1 MKRHE
6 GHNSRSR
13 KPDAVVHQRSFRS
26 FRISPLAQ
34 AMALALA
41 AGATTTIALPA
52 HAQQALGAAWMA
64 QKNMAQNTASATG
77 RLPNGIPASMLTS
90 PQAQQQRANV
100 QLQQSINNLNLTAR
114 GIAAQQAAQAAAR
127 AAAQNDASV
136 PDGLADG
143 GLRVDTNSL
152 TAGWANANAPV
163 QTRQADGHTN
173 VAIQQTGDRAILNW
187 ETFNVGRNTTV
198 KFDQQADW
206 AVLNRVND
214 PKARPSQIQGQIQAD
229 GTVLIANRNGIVF
242 SGTSQV
248 DTRNLVA
255 AAAHISD
262 SQFKANGIY
271 SAGTTPSFTDAQGK
285 VEVQAG
291 ARIATRAPTVSTDGG
306 GYVLL
311 VGQEVHNAGDIATPR
326 GQAVLAAGDSF
337 IIKKGS
343 GTGGNQA
350 STTRGNEVTP
360 QFITDSLAGKVSNTG
375 LIVAREGDVTMVG
388 RDVRQD
394 GVALATTTVN
404 TRGTVHL
411 AAVGADG
418 KVALGQG
425 ATTAVVIED
434 DGKTTAL
441 DSQRDGLRGPA
452 LVTGNQ
458 DIVAVADRR
467 DQSRIEIASS
477 GTVDFQ
483 ADSLTLATGGQ
494 IAVTAAARTL
504 VRDRAQI
511 DVSGAVGVNLAMESN
526 NVKINVQG
534 NEQRDAP
541 LNRDGKRLNNN
552 DVWIDRR
559 SLVFVP
565 KGTNGYASERWYTAG
580 GLLEVG
586 GYLGTEGHTA
596 SEWMA
601 QGGTVT
607 FGGAEVVTQGGSS
620 INLSGGTL
628 NVQTGFIRQ
637 TWLKGAD
644 GRLYEVSKAPGDQRY
659 EGLYRGFE
667 DEHKRWGAKNTGYFY
682 NPLIGPQRRLENG
695 YTVGRDAGKLVVA
708 TGAAVLEGG
717 ITAEAF
723 QGTRQ
728 TQAPKAG
735 LDGYDQSH
743 DAASRRGQLIVGEY
757 LPMFDRR
764 TGALDHLLNATMDR
778 VEFKETGDTGERI
791 AAALDLATALPAER
805 RNSLLLDTAQLNGL
819 SLGAVRIA
827 ARNRIEVNAD
837 LQTAAGGN
845 ITLYGN
851 DVAVKADLTAHGGSI
866 VLGNVLAQPGPSGTL
881 DTFVNA
887 KEPRGHVTLAEGAR
901 LDASGLWRN
910 AELDPSTQDLAYA
923 NGGSVSIR
931 GTGNVALQRASVIDV
946 SSGAIMRTGGK
957 TQAGKGGSVTLATT
971 TRAGSLRLD
980 PEAQLRGHGVAG
992 GGTLAIQAGKVLV
1005 SDQPASAEAADS
1017 GTLVLGGGFFDKGF
1031 SAYEITGSEG
1041 LTVAEGTQVDVT
1053 MPVYRF
1059 RDDARRVASD
1069 AGTARALELWT
1080 PPLYQE
1086 DAVNAVLQQRK
1097 GASLSLQAGRSLLT
1111 EIDPATSTLTIGRGA
1126 RLEVDPGQAIALR
1139 GAGQI
1144 TIDGTLNAHGGSIDV
1159 RQQQYGFVDVAGLTP
1174 EADGKVHT
1182 RSIWIGDNA
1191 VLDVSGRAHTATDVH
1206 GRTYGRVERGGSI
1219 VLGGTIDHDRAVAS
1233 SADAYLIVRPGA
1245 KLDASGAQA
1254 VLDVPGLGS
1263 TTVATDG
1270 GRISLSSYLG
1280 LHIDGSLR
1288 AAAGG
1293 AGAAG
1298 GSLDIALESPLYD
1311 SGGLDRAQQ
1320 EAIVPRELTVAQS
1333 QSRASLLPDDLA
1345 PGQADA
1351 ALRYGKTRLS
1361 ADRLGAGGFDNLTL
1375 LANGQLSFDGDVSLR
1390 MGQGL
1395 TLFSSSLSLAESSGA
1410 SARVQLAAPYVKLSG
1425 TGAYYAA
1432 VGVLRPRMLHG
1443 MTPLDSRAEFSVQA
1457 GRLLDLGNSI
1467 SFGTEGSYAMQS
1479 EFTPVHV
1486 ERRGFGKVE
1495 LASDGDIRF
1504 LLANDNDSRSRL
1516 WTHGG
1521 LTFSAAQ
1528 LYPETGAIASVNA
1541 GYRMDPVALRVVYD
1555 PDSVLRIE
1563 RRGDTPA
1570 GVPYSAFGALEFG
1583 AAVIEQAGVVRAPL
1597 GSIRL
1602 GTDLKQGALNVA
1614 LLPGSIT
1621 SVSGA
1626 GLTMPYGGT
1635 TDGIDYR
1642 YDGRSVQPVG
1652 AGGGAGIRLGAEHV
1666 DVQAG
1671 AVLDLSGGGELTGA
1685 GFIAGRGGSTD
1696 ARFHPLMQI
1705 GADGR
1710 FSLPSLS
1717 TNAVYA
1723 IVPGAQPL
1731 AAPASGPAGASQAA
1745 VGRQITIGAGVP
1757 GLPAGTYTLMP
1768 STYALL
1774 PGAFRVELN
1783 GAAGS
1788 VGTTGQALAMRNGS
1802 WAATGRLSVAGT
1814 GQRDSLPSQVIV
1826 TPADVLR
1833 TYAQYNE
1840 TSYADF
1846 VRADAARL
1854 GVPRGVLPADAG
1866 SLAFVLGSGRGGMS
1880 LEFDGLARFQAAQ
1893 GGRGGTAMVL
1903 GGDLEVLGSEQSRT
1917 AGFEGASVHA
1927 DTLNDLHADRLVVG
1941 ARPTVIYG
1949 QQGRYVGFNE
1959 AMSNVKLRAG
1969 AVLKAP
1975 EVFLAGRGNLVVEA
1989 GAGISTLGQGAPI
2002 YDSSSGFVYQP
2013 GDSSLLAV
2021 SNGRLDVLAP
2031 AATGK
2036 GSILLGVCNT
2046 SSCSANSTFY
2056 SEGTITAAT
2065 NGAFELSEAS
2075 RYGTRHLA
2083 LAVGGVNAGSVP
2095 ALADAQARGVLA
2107 SGLTLNQDV
2116 LQRLLNGDTSTGA
2129 PALESLTLTARDA
2142 INFYGSLT
2150 LDTIDPAT
2158 GRSRLDTLVLGT
2170 PAIYGSG
2177 SAGDVATIRTRNLVW
2192 SGATQAP
2199 GSVASGGA
2207 GTGGGTLDIQAE
2219 RIELGDMPHTVSN
2232 GQDDNARL
2240 ALGFATV
2247 KLGASDRLTSS
2258 RRGSLSVYQS
2268 QGAYEDGKGYAY
2280 SGGNLEIATP
2290 LVTGEAGAVNRI
2302 TAGGSLRI
2310 GASGGN
2316 RYDAAAGK
2324 AIQTLGADLALS
2336 ARDIVLDTA
2345 IVLPTGKLTLTAK
2358 DDVTLADGALIDVGG
2373 RKLGFNDLDKFS
2385 WGGDVGLESQA
2396 GSIRQAAGATIDLSA
2411 QGNRAG
2417 TLKAVALGS
2426 AAGVVDLQGRILG
2439 ASSGHYD
2446 AGGTMV
2452 PFKAGSV
2459 DVRAQRLGD
2468 SGTLDDQFAGL
2479 NRRLNDG
2486 AVYGSR
2492 SFQLKQGD
2500 LVIGNGL
2507 KAGEVNVSV
2516 DNGSLTVLGT
2526 IDASGER
2533 VGSIRLAGKNGLTIG
2548 GGALL
2553 DAHGTVLRVDSRGKI
2568 IDAPNRAIVELNGG
2582 DGVLT
2587 LAGGARIDLRHGTDA
2602 TVGNQPGQHD
2612 GQKRGTL
2619 ELNAAR
2625 TGETSGDIKIDASGS
2640 LNIEGARSIALNAVW
2655 RYDDTDPLAVIK
2667 DGLDSVS
2674 GRPYREITQ
2683 AYLDQKHAQS
2693 TKFIDAALANGALLH
2708 GKLAGLNN
2716 ATYADALHLRP
2727 GVEIVTDKDLV
2738 VQGDLDLSG
2747 YRYASLN
2754 PRTQKTGV
2762 YGSGEAGSLV
2772 LRAAGNMDI
2781 YGSIND
2787 GFAPPPLTPD
2797 ENGWALVPGVQPYN
2811 GDLVL
2816 PIGGVR
2822 LAEGTAFP
2830 SGATL
2835 NYDLP
2840 IQELTLG
2847 AAVRLPAAA
2856 TLAKPLTLTAGTV
2869 LAADVRDAAGN
2880 LLHARG
2886 TLLKDAVTLAAGTQ
2900 LGAGTPL
2907 PSGTALR
2914 AMLWPKGVP
2923 LPVAYEN
2930 DVVRNTVLL
2939 RGALD
2944 LGRGALIPSATRVVL
2959 ENGVGYIELRPG
2971 SDGTRG
2977 RNWALAPMLPAGSES
2992 WAVRLV
2998 AGADL
3003 GAADTRIALAN
3014 TGSLRLADTHYG
3026 ATVTKGGGTLVWAE
3040 NNNWGMPAGQP
3051 VTKEEEALCP
3061 LLDPGDCITKTGI
3074 VWAPGNVFGEPAG
3087 TTVPDEYLV
3096 LCDIIAGSCIDYGSA
3111 VNVIAAHGQGISVVR
3126 TGTGDLDLIASGD
3139 IDARSLYGIYTAG
3152 TQSAGVDGRFNRARG
3167 NAPGTTSVLGAGGSD
3182 YESLVAG
3189 DGRIYQAWFP
3199 EAGGNL
3205 TVRAGGDLTSDML
3218 STSANDAAQKAS
3230 VGVGNWLW
3238 RQGDGSAQLPTAW
3251 WINFGS
3257 YAVDPAGLLAADVKP
3272 SLVGFTGFGAL
3283 GGGNVQVQA
3292 GGNAGMLERKGTARS
3307 QGLVVAVGS
3316 TGRVADDGSI
3326 VLTGGGDIDMRI
3338 GGGVNSSQLARGNA
3352 NTTFVP
3358 NHDLQ
3363 GALVNLRGAT
3373 QLSAASLGGMILGGR
3388 DLKDP
3393 RAFDP
3398 FSSNRAESTGGL
3410 VLVPGD
3416 SAMRIDTMGDL
3427 VVGAAADAGR
3437 VRMQNSSPFST
3448 GSGTYGGGGLS
3459 WFSLWTDRTAID
3471 LFSAGGSLTPS
3482 TQMSESTLQSLTTS
3496 VNASASDYRFVYPAI
3511 LRAVAAGGSIYNG
3524 AAANAASD
3532 GVNEYAS
3539 RTSLLLAPSR
3549 SGQLELLAGDSLYMG
3564 SYPINQ
3570 SGADPAAM
3578 PSPLKPAFTGFSGNT
3593 RVASN
3598 IGTEGLTMTARTDPF
3613 RLFAFAPE
3621 TYAATDALR
3630 TPSRFYAMTGDIVGL
3645 RSGEIV
3651 AREDGRTWYEAA
3663 APSWVMAGRDIV
3675 SAGTVLGQPALT
3687 SLGGTSATSSGNLA
3701 IHGHAQDV
3709 SRVVAGR
3716 DILYSSFN
3724 VAGPGT
3730 LEVSAG
3736 RNIVMEDRAAIAS
3749 LGPLTAGDKRL
3760 GASIAMMAGTGAQ
3773 GADYSGFLARYLGAA
3788 NRALAGTSLAS
3799 QPGKVVK
3806 TYEAELLAWL
3816 SDKDNGLGFSG
3827 TADEA
3832 LAFFDALPAEQQ
3844 RVFARQVYFAELK
3857 ASGREYNDAG
3867 SARSGSYLRGRNAI
3881 AALFP
3886 ESDAAGGAISY
3897 RGDITMY
3904 GPAGVNTLFGG
3915 GIQMF
3920 TPGGAQV
3927 FGIEG
3932 DAPVARGGITP
3943 GVITQGKGDISTYSL
3958 GSILL
3963 GQSRIMTTFG
3973 GHIMGWSAEGDINAG
3988 RGSKTTVVYT
3998 PPKREYD
4005 QWGNVTLSSNVPST
4019 GAGIATLA
4027 PIPEVPAGDID
4038 LIAPL
4043 GTIDAG
4049 EAGIRVSGNVNLAAL
4064 QVVNAANIAVKGESA
4079 GIPTLAAVNVGALT
4093 NASAAAS
4100 QAAGAAQE
4108 VLQRERAAQRQALP
4122 SVFTVRVLGFGD
4134 EPAAGAPGTGEVR
4147 RKPAEQT
4154 SYDPSSFIQMVGH
4167 GALTDAQITR
4177 LSESERRGLPR
4188 GR

>member
-1 MKRHE
+1 
-6 GHNSRSR
+6 
-13 KPDAVVHQRSFRS
+13 
-26 FRISPLAQ
+26 
-34 AMALALA
+34 MALALA
-41 AGATTTIALPA
+41 AGAAATPA
-52 HAQQALGAAWMA
+52 QAQRAFSPAWFNAKGAA
-64 QKNMAQNTASATG
+64 QSTASATG
-77 RLPNGIPASMLTS
+77 MLPNGMPASTLAS
-90 PQAQQQRANV
+90 PQGQQQRANE
-100 QLQQSINNLNLTAR
+100 QLQQSISNLNLAAR
-114 GIAAQQAAQAAAR
+114 SIAAQQAAQAAAR
-127 AAAQNDASV
+127 AAAQGDPSV

-143 GLRVDTNSL
+143 GLKVDTNAL
-152 TAGWANANAPV
+152 TAGWRNARALD
-163 QTRQADGHTN
+163 ADSQRN
-173 VAIQQTGDRAILNW
+173 VDGRTVVTVQQTGDKAILNW

-198 KFDQQADW
+198 QFQQQADW

-214 PKARPSQIQGQIQAD
+214 PAARPSQIQGQVKGD
-229 GTVLIANRNGIVF
+229 GTVLIANRNGVVF

-255 AAAHISD
+255 AAARISD
-262 SQFKANGIY
+262 SQFNTNGIY

-285 VEVQAG
+285 VEVLPG
-291 ARIATRAPTVSTDGG
+291 ARIATRTPAISTDGG

-311 VGQEVHNAGDIATPR
+311 VGKEVHNAGDVATPR
-326 GQAVLAAGDSF
+326 GQTALAAGDSF
-337 IIKKGS
+337 IIKKGA

-350 STTRGNEVTP
+350 SSTRGNEVTP
-360 QFITDSLAGKVSNTG
+360 QFNTDSLAGKVVNTG
-375 LIVAREGDVTMVG
+375 LIVAREGDVTMAG

-394 GVALATTTVN
+394 GVVLATSTVN
-404 TRGTVHL
+404 NRGTVHL
-411 AAVGADG
+411 NAVGEDG
-418 KVALGQG
+418 KAALGRG

-452 LVTGNQ
+452 LVTGDVNV
-458 DIVAVADRR
+458 VAVADRR
-467 DQSRIEIASS
+467 DQSRIEIASG
-477 GTVDFQ
+477 GTVDFLGE
-483 ADSLTLATGGQ
+483 SLTLATGGQ
-494 IAVTAAARTL
+494 IAVTAAKRAL
-504 VRDRAQI
+504 VRDRAQL

-526 NVKINVQG
+526 NVKVNIQG

-541 LNRDGKRLNNN
+541 LNRDGKGLNSN

-559 SLVFVP
+559 NLVFVP
-565 KGTNGYASERWYTAG
+565 KGTNGYTSDRWYTAG

-601 QGGTVT
+601 QGGTVS
-607 FGGAEVVTQGGSS
+607 FGGTDVVTQAGSN

-628 NVQTGFIRQ
+628 NVQTGLMRQ
-637 TWLKGAD
+637 SWLKGAD

-667 DEHKRWGAKNTGYFY
+667 DAHKRWGDKTTGYFY
-682 NPLIGPQRRLENG
+682 NPLIAPQQRLENG
-695 YTVGRDAGKLVVA
+695 YTVGRDAGQLVIA
-708 TGAAVLEGG
+708 TGTAVLEGH
-717 ITAEAF
+717 ITTEAF
-723 QGTRQ
+723 QGARQ
-728 TQAPKAG
+728 TQAPKAE

-743 DAASRRGQLIVGEY
+743 NAAARRGELIVGEY
-757 LPMFDRR
+757 TPMFDRR
-764 TGALDHLLNATMDR
+764 TGALSHRLGATMSR
-778 VEFKETGDTGERI
+778 VELKETAERI
-791 AAALDLATALPAER
+791 AAGLDLDTVLPTER
-805 RNSLLLDTAQLNGL
+805 KDRLVLDTAQLNGL
-819 SLGAVRIA
+819 GLGAVRIA
-827 ARNRIEVNAD
+827 ARGRIEVKSD
-837 LQTAAGGN
+837 LQVASGGN
-845 ITLYGN
+845 ITLYGD
-851 DVAVKADLTAHGGSI
+851 DVAVQANLGARGGSI
-866 VLGNVLAQPGPSGTL
+866 ALGNVLALPGPSGSL

-887 KEPRGHVTLAEGAR
+887 VKPTGDVTLAEGAK
-901 LDASGLWRN
+901 LDASGLWSN
-910 AELDPSTQDLAYA
+910 LELDPLAENIAYA

-931 GTGNVALQRASVIDV
+931 ASGDVALHRGSSIDV
-946 SSGAIMRTGGK
+946 SSGAVMRAGGK
-957 TQAGKGGSVTLATT
+957 AQGGKGGSVTLAST
-971 TRAGSLRLD
+971 TRTGTIDLHPDARLV
-980 PEAQLRGHGVAG
+980 GHGVAG
-992 GGTLAIQAGKVLV
+992 GGTLSVTARKVLI
-1005 SDQPASAEAADS
+1005 ADS
-1017 GTLVLGGGFFDKGF
+1017 SAGIEAGTLVLGGNFFDKGF
-1031 SAYEITGSEG
+1031 SAYELNGSEG
-1041 LTVAEGTQVDVT
+1041 LAVAEGTQVDVT
-1053 MPVYRF
+1053 MPVLRL
-1059 RDDARRVASD
+1059 RDDARHVSTASG
-1069 AGTARALELWT
+1069 AARALELWT

-1086 DAVNAVLQQRK
+1086 DAVNSVLVQRK
-1097 GASLSLQAGRSLLT
+1097 GASLGLQAGRNLLS
-1111 EIDPATSTLTIGRGA
+1111 EIDPGASPLAIGRGA
-1126 RLEVDPGQAIALR
+1126 RIEVDPGQAIALR

-1159 RQQQYGFVDVAGLTP
+1159 RQQQYGFLDVADLTP
-1174 EADGKVHT
+1174 DADGKVHT
-1182 RSIWIGDNA
+1182 RSIWLGDHA

-1206 GRTYGRVERGGSI
+1206 GRTYGRVDAGGSI
-1219 VLGGTIDHDRAVAS
+1219 VLGGVIDHDRAVAT
-1233 SADAYLIVRPGA
+1233 SADAYVIVRPGA

-1254 VLDVPGLGS
+1254 ALDVPGLGR
-1263 TTVATDG
+1263 TDVATDG

-1298 GSLDIALESPLYD
+1298 GSLDIALESPLYRAA
-1311 SGGLDRAQQ
+1311 GLQRAQQ
-1320 EAIVPRELTVAQS
+1320 EAIVPRELVVSQS
-1333 QSRASLLPDDLA
+1333 QSQPSSLPEGLA

-1351 ALRYGKTRLS
+1351 ALRYGKTVLS

-1390 MGQGL
+1390 MGQSL
-1395 TLFSSSLSLAESSGA
+1395 TLFSSSLSLAESSNA
-1410 SARVQLAAPYVKLSG
+1410 SAHVRLAAPYVKLSG
-1425 TGAYYAA
+1425 TGAYYASP
-1432 VGVLRPRMLHG
+1432 GVLRPRMLHG
-1443 MTPLDSRAEFSVQA
+1443 MTPLDSKAVFSVQA
-1457 GRLLDLGNSI
+1457 GQLLDLGNSL
-1467 SFGTEGSYAMQS
+1467 SFGTEGSYAAQS
-1479 EFTPVHV
+1479 EFKPVHV
-1486 ERRGFGKVE
+1486 ERRGFEKVE

-1504 LLANDNDSRSRL
+1504 LLANDNDTRSRV

-1521 LTFSAAQ
+1521 LTLAAAQ
-1528 LYPETGAIASVNA
+1528 LYPETGAVALVNA
-1541 GYRMDPVALRVVYD
+1541 GYRMDPVLLRIVYD

-1563 RRGDTPA
+1563 RRGDTQA
-1570 GVPYSAFGALEFG
+1570 AVPYSAFGTLDFS
-1583 AAVIEQAGVVRAPL
+1583 AAVIEQGGVLRAPL
-1597 GSIRL
+1597 GNIRL
-1602 GTDLKQGALNVA
+1602 GTDLNQGALRVA

-1626 GLTMPYGGT
+1626 GLVMPYGGT

-1642 YDGRSVQPVG
+1642 YDGLAARLMG
-1652 AGGGAGIRLGAEHV
+1652 DGGGAGIRLGAEYV

-1671 AVLDLSGGGELTGA
+1671 ALLDMSGGGELTGA

-1723 IVPGAQPL
+1723 IVPGVQPL
-1731 AAPASGPAGASQAA
+1731 AAPASGPAGASKAA

-1783 GAAGS
+1783 GAAKS
-1788 VGTTGQALAMRNGS
+1788 VGAMGQALAMRNGS
-1802 WAATGRLSVAGT
+1802 WAGTGQLSVAGT
-1814 GQRDSLPSQVIV
+1814 GLRDSLPTQVIV

-1833 TYAQYNE
+1833 TYSQYNE

-1846 VRADAARL
+1846 VRADAARRS
-1854 GVPRGVLPADAG
+1854 VPRAVLPADAG
-1866 SLAFVLGSGRGGMS
+1866 SLAFVLGRGRSDMS
-1880 LEFDGLARFQAAQ
+1880 LDFEGLARFQAAQ
-1893 GGRGGTAMVL
+1893 GGRGGSAMVL
-1903 GGDLEVLGSEQSRT
+1903 GGDIEVLGTGQPRT
-1917 AGFEGASVHA
+1917 SGFEGASVRA

-1941 ARPTVIYG
+1941 ARPVVIYG
-1949 QQGRYVGFNE
+1949 QSGRYVGFNE
-1959 AMSNVKLRAG
+1959 VASDVTLRAG
-1969 AVLKAP
+1969 ALLKAP
-1975 EVFLAGRGNLVVEA
+1975 EVFLATRRNMVVEA
-1989 GAGISTLGQGAPI
+1989 GGGISTLGQGAAI
-2002 YDSSSGFVYQP
+2002 YDSAAGFVYQP
-2013 GDSSLLAV
+2013 GATNLLAV

-2031 AATGK
+2031 AAEGA
-2036 GSILLGVCNT
+2036 GSILLGVCKT
-2046 SSCSANSTFY
+2046 SSCNANSTLY

-2065 NGAFELSEAS
+2065 NGAFELSEAA

-2116 LQRLLNGDTSTGA
+2116 LQRLLNGDSSTGA

-2142 INFYGSLT
+2142 INFYGNVT

-2158 GRSRLDTLVLGT
+2158 GKSRLDTLVLGT
-2170 PAIYGSG
+2170 PAIYGAG
-2177 SAGDVATIRTRNLVW
+2177 AAGDVATIRTRNLVW

-2199 GSVASGGA
+2199 GTVVTGGA
-2207 GTGGGTLDIQAE
+2207 GTGSGTLDIRAE
-2219 RIELGDMPHTVSN
+2219 RIELGEMPHTVSN
-2232 GQDDNARL
+2232 GQDDDARL
-2240 ALGFATV
+2240 ALGFTTV
-2247 KLGASDRLTSS
+2247 KLGATERLVSS
-2258 RRGSLSVYQS
+2258 RKGSLAVYQS
-2268 QGAYEDGKGYAY
+2268 QGAYEAGKGYAY
-2280 SGGNLEIATP
+2280 SGGNLEISTP
-2290 LVTGEAGAVNRI
+2290 LLTGEAGAVNRI
-2302 TAGGSLRI
+2302 TAGGTLRI
-2310 GASGGN
+2310 AAPEGST
-2316 RYDAAAGK
+2316 RDAAAARDVK
-2324 AIQTLGADLALS
+2324 ALGAELSLS
-2336 ARDIVLDTA
+2336 AQDIVVDTA
-2345 IVLPTGKLTLTAK
+2345 IVLPTGKLTMSAQGDIALG
-2358 DDVTLADGALIDVGG
+2358 DGALLDVGG

-2385 WGGDVGLESQA
+2385 WGGDISLESQA

-2411 QGNRAG
+2411 QENRAG
-2417 TLKAVALGS
+2417 TLKAVALGAS
-2426 AAGVVDLQGRILG
+2426 AGVVDLQGRILG

-2459 DVRAQRLGD
+2459 DIRAQRLGD
-2468 SGTLDDQFAGL
+2468 SGSLDDQFAGI

-2500 LVIGNGL
+2500 LVIGDGL

-2533 VGSIRLAGKNGLTIG
+2533 VGSIRLAGRHGLTIG

-2568 IDAPNRAIVELNGG
+2568 IDAPNRAIVELSSG
-2582 DGVLT
+2582 DGTLT
-2587 LAGGARIDLRHGTDA
+2587 LASGAHIDLRHGTSA

-2619 ELNAAR
+2619 ELNAPR
-2625 TGETSGDIKIDASGS
+2625 TGETSGDIRIDASGS

-2655 RYDDTDPLAVIK
+2655 RYDDSDPLAVIK

-2683 AYLDQKHAQS
+2683 GYLDQKHVQS
-2693 TKFIDAALANGALLH
+2693 TKFMDAALANGELLH

-2727 GVEIVTDKDLV
+2727 GVEIVTGKDLV

-2787 GFAPPPLTPD
+2787 GFAPPPLTPE

-2822 LAEGTAFP
+2822 LAEGTTFP

-2847 AAVRLPAAA
+2847 AAVRLPASA
-2856 TLAKPLTLTAGTV
+2856 TLAQPLTLAAGTV
-2869 LAADVRDAAGN
+2869 LAADVRDASGN

-2907 PSGTALR
+2907 PRGTALR

-2959 ENGVGYIELRPG
+2959 ENGVGYIELRPN

-3167 NAPGTTSVLGAGGSD
+3167 NAPGATSVLGAGGSD

-3373 QLSAASLGGMILGGR
+3373 QLSAASVGGMILGGR
-3388 DLKDP
+3388 DQKDP

-3416 SAMRIDTMGDL
+3416 SAMRIDTLGDL

-3532 GVNEYAS
+3532 GVNEFAS

-3578 PSPLKPAFTGFSGNT
+3578 PSPSRPAFAGFNGNT

-3598 IGTEGLTMTARTDPF
+3598 LGTEGLTMTARTDPF

-3651 AREDGRTWYEAA
+3651 AREDGSTWYEAA
-3663 APSWVMAGRDIV
+3663 APSWVIAGRDIV
-3675 SAGTVLGQPALT
+3675 SAGTVLGQPTLA
-3687 SLGGTSATSSGNLA
+3687 SLGGSNNGARSSGNLA
-3701 IHGHAQDV
+3701 IHNHAQDV

-3736 RNIVMEDRAAIAS
+3736 RNIAMEDRAAIAS
-3749 LGPLTAGDKRL
+3749 LGPLTPGDKRP

-3773 GADYSGFLARYLGAA
+3773 GADYAGFLARYLDAA
-3788 NRALAGTSLAS
+3788 NRAQAGTSLAS
-3799 QPGKVVK
+3799 QPGKVVE

-3827 TADEA
+3827 TASEA
-3832 LAFFDALPAEQQ
+3832 RAFFDALPAEQQ

-3857 ASGREYNDAG
+3857 AGGREYNDASG
-3867 SARSGSYLRGRNAI
+3867 ARFGSYLRGRNAI

-3886 ESDAAGGAISY
+3886 QSDAAGGAISY

-3932 DAPVARGGITP
+3932 NAPVARGGITP
-3943 GVITQGKGDISTYSL
+3943 GVITQGKGDISMYSL

-3973 GHIMGWSAEGDINAG
+3973 GHITGWSAQGDINAG

-4064 QVVNAANIAVKGESA
+4064 QVVNADNVAVQGKSTGLPVVA
-4079 GIPTLAAVNVGALT
+4079 TVNVGALT

-4100 QAAGAAQE
+4100 QAATAAQD
-4108 VLQRERAAQRQALP
+4108 VLQRERQAQRQALP
-4122 SVFTVRVLGFGD
+4122 SVFTVRVVGFGD
-4134 EPAAGAPGTGEVR
+4134 EPAGGAPGTGEVR
-4147 RKPAEQT
+4147 RKPAEQA
-4154 SYDPSSFIQMVGH
+4154 SYDPSGFVQMVGH
-4167 GALTDAQITR
+4167 GALTDAQIGR
-4177 LSESERRGLPR
+4177 LSENERRGLPR

>member
-1 MKRHE
+1 MSTR
-6 GHNSRSR
+6 GQGPRDRRTPRTDNRI
-13 KPDAVVHQRSFRS
+13 FR
-26 FRISPLAQ
+26 LAPT
-34 AMALALA
+34 ARAIAWALA
-41 AGATTTIALPA
+41 AGGLIGPA
-52 HAQQALGAAWMA
+52 QAQRAFSPVWFADKGAIH
-64 QKNMAQNTASATG
+64 NTAVQTG
-77 RLPNGIPASMLTS
+77 RLPNGMPASMLTS
-90 PQAQQQRANV
+90 PQAQQQQAQA
-100 QLQQSINNLNLTAR
+100 QLQRSIGNLNLAAR

-127 AAAQNDASV
+127 EAALRDGGSV
-136 PDGLADG
+136 PDGLAEG
-143 GLRVDTNSL
+143 GLKIDSNSL
-152 TAGWANANAPV
+152 TAGWLNANAPE
-163 QTRQADGHTN
+163 QSRQADGRTQ
-173 VAIQQTGDRAILNW
+173 VAIQQTADKAILNW
-187 ETFNVGRNTTV
+187 ESFNVGRNTTLE
-198 KFDQQADW
+198 FRQQADW

-214 PKARPSQIQGQIQAD
+214 PQARPSQIQGQIKAE
-229 GTVLIANRNGIVF
+229 GTVLIANRNGVVF
-242 SGTSQV
+242 SGSSQV

-255 AAAHISD
+255 AAARISD
-262 SQFKANGIY
+262 AQFKANGIY
-271 SAGTTPSFTDAQGK
+271 ANGSTPGFTDAGGT
-285 VEVQAG
+285 VEVLPG

-311 VGQEVHNAGDIATPR
+311 LGREVHNGGDIATPR
-326 GQAVLAAGDSF
+326 GQAALAAGDSF
-337 IIKKGS
+337 LIRKGA

-350 STTRGNEVTP
+350 STTQGNEVTP
-360 QFITDSLAGKVSNTG
+360 QFNADSLAGKVVNTG
-375 LIVAREGDVTMVG
+375 LIVAREGDVTMAG
-388 RDVRQD
+388 REVQQN
-394 GVALATTTVN
+394 GVALATTTLN

-411 AAVGADG
+411 AAVGERGA
-418 KVALGQG
+418 VALGQG
-425 ATTAVVIED
+425 AVTAVAIED
-434 DGKTTAL
+434 DGRATAL

-452 LVTGNQ
+452 LPVANQ
-458 DIVAVADRR
+458 DIVAVTDRR
-467 DQSRIEIASS
+467 DQSRIEIASG

-494 IAVTAAARTL
+494 IAVTAAGRAL

-526 NVKINVQG
+526 NLKVNVQG

-541 LNRDGKRLNNN
+541 LNRDGKSLNNN

-565 KGTNGYASERWYTAG
+565 KGTNGYASDRWYTAG

-586 GYLGTEGHTA
+586 GYLGTEGHGIG
-596 SEWMA
+596 EWMA
-601 QGGTVT
+601 QGGTVS
-607 FGGAEVVTQGGSS
+607 FGGAELVTQGGSR

-628 NVQTGFIRQ
+628 DVQTGFIRQ

-644 GRLYEVSKAPGDQRY
+644 GRLHEVSKAPGDQRY

-667 DEHKRWGAKNTGYFY
+667 DAHKRWGDKTTGFFY
-682 NPLIGPQRRLENG
+682 NPLIGPQKRLENG
-695 YTVGRDAGKLVVA
+695 YTVGRDAGTLVVSTA
-708 TGAAVLEGG
+708 AAVLEGD
-717 ITAEAF
+717 IVSEAF
-723 QGTRQ
+723 QGARQ
-728 TQAPKAG
+728 TQAPQAG

-743 DAASRRGQLIVGEY
+743 DAASRRGQLVIGGYV
-757 LPMFDRR
+757 PMFDRS
-764 TGALDHLLNATMDR
+764 TGKVSHAFSATLER
-778 VEFKETGDTGERI
+778 VELGATSERI
-791 AAALDLATALPAER
+791 AAGLDLGTALPAER
-805 RNSLLLDTAQLNGL
+805 RDKLVLDTAQLNGMA
-819 SLGAVRIA
+819 LGAVRIA
-827 ARNRIEVNAD
+827 ARGRIEVDAE
-837 LQTAAGGN
+837 LQVAAGGN
-845 ITLYGN
+845 LTLYGN
-851 DVAVKADLTAHGGSI
+851 EVAVQAHLTARGGSI
-866 VLGNVLAQPGPSGTL
+866 VLGNVLSQLGTSGRVDTL
-881 DTFVNA
+881 VNTA
-887 KEPRGHVTLAEGAR
+887 TAVGDVTLAEGVK

-910 AELDPSTQDLAYA
+910 LELDPSAQDLAYA

-931 GTGNVALQRASVIDV
+931 GSGDVALRRASVIDV
-946 SSGAIMRTGGK
+946 SSGAVMRTGGK
-957 TQAGKGGSVTLATT
+957 ALGGKGGSVTLAATT
-971 TRAGSLRLD
+971 PTATLQLD

-992 GGTLAIQAGKVLV
+992 GGTLALEAARVLV
-1005 SDQPASAEAADS
+1005 SDRPSDAVP

-1031 SAYEITGSEG
+1031 SAYEIAGSEG
-1041 LTVAEGTQVDVT
+1041 LSVAEGTQVDVT
-1053 MPVYRF
+1053 MPVLRL
-1059 RDDARRVASD
+1059 RDDARHVATAS
-1069 AGTARALELWT
+1069 GTARALELWT

-1086 DAVNAVLQQRK
+1086 DAANGVLLQRK
-1097 GASLSLQAGRSLLT
+1097 GASLGLQAGRNLLT
-1111 EIDPATSTLTIGRGA
+1111 EIDPAASPLTVGRGA
-1126 RLEVDPGQAIALR
+1126 RIEVDPGQAIALR

-1144 TIDGTLNAHGGSIDV
+1144 TIDAVLVAHGGSIDV
-1159 RQQQYGFVDVAGLTP
+1159 RQQQHGFVDPAESTTEV
-1174 EADGKVHT
+1174 DGKVHE

-1191 VLDVSGRAHTATDVH
+1191 VLDVSGRAHTATDVQ
-1206 GRTYGRVERGGSI
+1206 GRSYGVVDGGGRI
-1219 VLGGTIDHDRAVAS
+1219 TIGGEIDHDRAVAT
-1233 SADAYLIVRPGA
+1233 SADAYVIVRPGA
-1245 KLDASGAQA
+1245 RLDASGAQA
-1254 VLDVPGLGS
+1254 VLDLPGMGR
-1263 TTVATDG
+1263 TRVASDG
-1270 GRISLSSYLG
+1270 GRISLSSFLG

-1298 GSLDIALESPLYD
+1298 GALDIALESPLYD
-1311 SGGLDRAQQ
+1311 ATGSDRAQQ
-1320 EAIVPRELTVAQS
+1320 EAIVPRELIVAQT
-1333 QSRASLLPDDLA
+1333 ADSLLPDGLA
-1345 PGQADA
+1345 PGQADP
-1351 ALRYGKTRLS
+1351 ALRYGKTRIS
-1361 ADRLGAGGFDNLTL
+1361 VDRLSAGGFDQLAL
-1375 LANGQLSFDGDVSLR
+1375 LANGQLSFEGDVSLR
-1390 MGQGL
+1390 LGRSLALYASSL
-1395 TLFSSSLSLAESSGA
+1395 TLAEASSGT
-1410 SARVQLAAPYVKLSG
+1410 ARVQLAAPYVKLSG
-1425 TGAYYAA
+1425 TGLYHADN
-1432 VGVLRPRMLHG
+1432 GVLRPRMLHG
-1443 MTPLDSRAEFSVQA
+1443 MTPLDSEAAFSVQA
-1457 GRLLDLGNSI
+1457 GRLLELGNSI
-1467 SFGTEGSYAMQS
+1467 SFGTEGRYAQQT
-1479 EFTPVHV
+1479 EFTPVPV
-1486 ERRGFGKVE
+1486 ARRGFSDVT
-1495 LASDGDIRF
+1495 LASDGEIRF
-1504 LLANDNDSRSRL
+1504 LAPNDGSALSRL
-1516 WTHGG
+1516 WTRGG
-1521 LTFSAAQ
+1521 LTFAAAQ
-1528 LYPETGAIASVNA
+1528 LSPETGASAQVQA
-1541 GYRMDPVALRVVYD
+1541 GYRMDPVLLRTYYD
-1555 PDSVLRIE
+1555 PGSVLRIE
-1563 RRGDTPA
+1563 RRGETPA
-1570 GVPYSAFGALEFG
+1570 GVPYSAFGSLEFG
-1583 AAVIEQAGVVRAPL
+1583 AAVIEQGGTIRAPL
-1597 GSIRL
+1597 GNITL
-1602 GTDLKQGALNVA
+1602 GSELGQGTRRVA
-1614 LLPGSIT
+1614 LLPDSIT
-1621 SVSGA
+1621 SVSAA
-1626 GLTMPYGGT
+1626 GLAMPYGGT
-1635 TDGIDYR
+1635 TDGIGYQ
-1642 YDGRSVQPVG
+1642 YDGRTVALKG
-1652 AGGGAGIRLGAEHV
+1652 AGSGAGIRLGAELV

-1671 AVLDLSGGGELTGA
+1671 ALLDLSGGGELRGA

-1696 ARFHPLMQI
+1696 ARFHPLMQV

-1723 IVPGAQPL
+1723 IVPGVQPV
-1731 AAPASGPAGASQAA
+1731 AAPSGGAAGASQAA
-1745 VGRQITIGAGVP
+1745 LGRQITIGAGVP

-1783 GAAGS
+1783 GAPGAHG
-1788 VGTTGQALAMRNGS
+1788 AAALPLAMRNGS
-1802 WAATGRLSVAGT
+1802 WSTSGQLSVAGT
-1814 GQRDSLPSQVIV
+1814 GLRDSLPSQLIL

-1833 TYAQYNE
+1833 SYAQYNE

-1854 GVPRGVLPADAG
+1854 GVPRAVLPADAG
-1866 SLAFVLGSGRGGMS
+1866 SLAFVLSSGNDDVALR
-1880 LEFDGLARFQAAQ
+1880 FDGLARFQAAQ
-1893 GGRGGTAMVL
+1893 GGRGGTALVL
-1903 GGDLEVLGSEQSRT
+1903 GGHLEVLGAGQRHT
-1917 AGFEGASVHA
+1917 AGFDGASVRS
-1927 DTLNDLHADRLVVG
+1927 DTLDALDAGRLVIG
-1941 ARPTVIYG
+1941 ATPTVVYG
-1949 QQGRYVGFNE
+1949 QRGRFVTFSAPSGL
-1959 AMSNVKLRAG
+1959 VTLRAG
-1969 AVLKAP
+1969 ASLSAP
-1975 EVFLAGRGNLVVEA
+1975 EVFLAARDVAVEA
-1989 GAGISTLGQGAPI
+1989 GAGISTLGQGDAI
-2002 YDSSSGFVYQP
+2002 YDASTGFAYQP
-2013 GDSSLLAV
+2013 DTTSLLAV

-2031 AATGK
+2031 LAPSVGGA
-2036 GSILLGVCNT
+2036 GSVRLGTCALP
-2046 SSCSANSTFY
+2046 SCDRASTLY
-2056 SEGTITAAT
+2056 SEGTLTVAT
-2065 NGAFELSEAS
+2065 NGAFELGDST

-2083 LAVGGVNAGSVP
+2083 LAVGAVNAGSS
-2095 ALADAQARGVLA
+2095 ASLADAQARGVLA
-2107 SGLTLNQDV
+2107 SGLTLTQDL
-2116 LQRLLNGDTSTGA
+2116 LQRLLNGDTGSGA
-2129 PALESLTLTARDA
+2129 PALESLTLTVRDA
-2142 INFYGSLT
+2142 INFYGNVT
-2150 LDTIDPAT
+2150 LDTIDPVT
-2158 GRSRLDTLVLGT
+2158 GRSRLDTLVLAT
-2170 PAIYGSG
+2170 PAIHGAG
-2177 SAGDVATIRTRNLVW
+2177 AAGDVATIRTQNLVW

-2199 GSVASGGA
+2199 GMVIAGGA
-2207 GTGGGTLDIQAE
+2207 GTGSGTLDIQAA
-2219 RIELGDMPHTVSN
+2219 RIELGDAPHTVAN
-2232 GQDDNARL
+2232 GQDDDARL
-2240 ALGFATV
+2240 ALGFSTV
-2247 KLGASDRLTSS
+2247 KLAASERLSAG
-2258 RRGSLSVYQS
+2258 RKGSLAVYRS
-2268 QGAYEDGKGYAY
+2268 QGAYEEGKGYAY
-2280 SGGNLEIATP
+2280 TGGDLEISTP
-2290 LVTGEAGAVNRI
+2290 LITGEAGAVLRI
-2302 TAGGSLRI
+2302 TAGEGLRI
-2310 GASGGN
+2310 GAPEG
-2316 RYDAAAGK
+2316 RALDAAAAQG
-2324 AIQTLGADLALS
+2324 IQALGANLAFD
-2336 ARDIVLDTA
+2336 ARTIALASA
-2345 IVLPTGKLTLTAK
+2345 IVLPSGKLTLTAR
-2358 DDVTLADGALIDVGG
+2358 DDITLADGALIDVGG
-2373 RKLGFNDLDKFS
+2373 RRLAFNDVDKYS
-2385 WGGDVGLESQA
+2385 WGGDVALESRA
-2396 GSIRQAAGATIDLSA
+2396 GSIRQAAGASIDLSA
-2411 QGNRAG
+2411 QQNRAG
-2417 TLKAVALGS
+2417 TLSAVALGA
-2426 AAGVVDLQGRILG
+2426 AAGTVDLQGRILG
-2439 ASSGHYD
+2439 ASGGHYD
-2446 AGGTMV
+2446 AGGTLV

-2459 DVRAQRLGD
+2459 DIRAQRLGD
-2468 SGTLDDQFAGL
+2468 GGTLDEQFAAL

-2486 AVYGSR
+2486 AVFGNR

-2500 LVIGNGL
+2500 LVIGDGL

-2516 DNGSLTVLGT
+2516 DNGSLTVRGT

-2533 VGSIRLAGKNGLTIG
+2533 VGSIRLAGRNGLTLG
-2548 GGALL
+2548 GSAVL
-2553 DAHGTVLRVDSRGKI
+2553 DAHGTVLRVDSRGQI
-2568 IDAPNRAIVELNGG
+2568 IDAPNRAMVELDGG
-2582 DGVLT
+2582 QGTLT

-2602 TVGNQPGQHD
+2602 SVGSQPGQHD
-2612 GQKRGTL
+2612 GRQRGTL

-2625 TGETSGDIKIDASGS
+2625 TGETSGDIRIDASGR
-2640 LNIEGARSIALNAVW
+2640 LDIEGARSIALNAVW
-2655 RYDDTDPLAVIK
+2655 RYDDSDPAAFIK

-2772 LRAAGNMDI
+2772 LRAAGNMDV

-2840 IQELTLG
+2840 IQALTLG
-2847 AAVRLPAAA
+2847 AAVRLPAVA
-2856 TLAKPLTLTAGTV
+2856 TLAQPLSLAAGTV
-2869 LAADVRDAAGN
+2869 LAADVRDAAGT

-2886 TLLKDAVTLAAGTQ
+2886 TLLKDAVTLPAGTQ

-2914 AMLWPKGVP
+2914 DMRWPKGVP

-2930 DVVRNTVLL
+2930 DVVRSTVLL
-2939 RGALD
+2939 RGALE
-2944 LGRGALIPSATRVVL
+2944 LGRGALIPSTTRVVL
-2959 ENGVGYIELRPG
+2959 ENGVGYIELRPD

-3026 ATVTKGGGTLVWAE
+3026 ATVTRGGGTLVWAE

-3051 VTKEEEALCP
+3051 VTKEEEGLCP
-3061 LLDPGDCITKTGI
+3061 IIDPSDCVSKTGI
-3074 VWAPGNVFGEPAG
+3074 VWAPDNVFGEPAG

-3111 VNVIAAHGQGISVVR
+3111 TNVIAAHGQGLSVVR

-3139 IDARSLYGIYTAG
+3139 VDVRSLYGIYTAG

-3167 NAPGTTSVLGAGGSD
+3167 NAPGASSVLGAGGIE

-3189 DGRIYQAWFP
+3189 DGRVYQAWFP

-3205 TVRAGGDLTSDML
+3205 TVRAGGNLTSDML
-3218 STSANDAAQKAS
+3218 SASTSDVVQQAS

-3257 YAVDPAGLLAADVKP
+3257 YAVNPAGLLGADPKP
-3272 SLVGFTGFGAL
+3272 SLVGFTGFGTL
-3283 GGGNVQVQA
+3283 GGGNVQILT
-3292 GGNAGMLERKGTARS
+3292 GGDAGMLERKGTTRS

-3316 TGRVADDGSI
+3316 TGRVADDGSL

-3338 GGGVNSSQLARGNA
+3338 GGGINSSQLARGNA
-3352 NTTFVP
+3352 NSTFVP

-3373 QLSAASLGGMILGGR
+3373 QLSAASVGGMILGGR

-3398 FSSNRAESTGGL
+3398 FSANRAEATGGL

-3416 SAMRIDTMGDL
+3416 SAVRIDTLGDL
-3427 VVGAAADAGR
+3427 VVGAAADPGR
-3437 VRMQNSSPFST
+3437 VRMLNSSPFSV
-3448 GSGTYGGGGLS
+3448 GTSAYGGGGLS
-3459 WFSLWTDRTAID
+3459 WFSLWTGRTAID

-3482 TQMSESTLQSLTTS
+3482 TQMSEATSSSLTAS

-3511 LRAVAAGGSIYNG
+3511 LRATAAGGSIFSG

-3532 GVNEYAS
+3532 SVNDFAS

-3549 SGQLELLAGDSLYMG
+3549 SGQLELLAGDSLYLG

-3578 PSPLKPAFTGFSGNT
+3578 PGPLNPAFAGFSGNA

-3598 IGTEGLTMTARTDPF
+3598 LGTEGLRMTARTDPF
-3613 RLFAFAPE
+3613 RLFAFVPE
-3621 TYAATDALR
+3621 TYAGTSGDAPR
-3630 TPSRFYAMTGDIVGL
+3630 TPARFYALAGDVVGL
-3645 RSGEIV
+3645 RSGEIL
-3651 AREDGRTWYEAA
+3651 AREDGSTWYEAA

-3675 SAGTVLGQPALT
+3675 GAGTAPGQSTLV
-3687 SLGGTSATSSGNLA
+3687 SLDNAATSSGNLA

-3716 DILYSSFN
+3716 DILYSSFY

-3730 LEVSAG
+3730 LELGAG

-3749 LGPLTAGDKRL
+3749 LGSATPGDKRP
-3760 GASIAMMAGTGAQ
+3760 GARIAMTAGTGAQ
-3773 GADYSGFLARYLGAA
+3773 GADYAGFLARYLDAA
-3788 NRALAGTSLAS
+3788 NRAQSGTSLAD

-3816 SDKDNGLGFSG
+3816 ADPANGFGFAG
-3827 TADEA
+3827 TAADARAFFEA
-3832 LAFFDALPAEQQ
+3832 LPPAQQ

-3857 ASGREYNDAG
+3857 AGGREYNDADG
-3867 SARSGSYLRGRNAI
+3867 VRFGSYLRGRNAI

-3886 ESDAAGGAISY
+3886 STDAAGGALSY

-3904 GPAGVNTLFGG
+3904 GSAGINTLFGG
-3915 GIQMF
+3915 DIQLL

-3932 DAPVARGGITP
+3932 DAPVARGRVTP
-3943 GVITQGKGDISTYSL
+3943 GVITQGRGDISTYAL

-3973 GHIMGWSAEGDINAG
+3973 GHILGWSAEGDINAG

-4005 QWGNVTLSSNVPST
+4005 AWGNVTLSSNVPST

-4079 GIPTLAAVNVGALT
+4079 GIPVLAAVNVSALT
-4093 NASAAAS
+4093 NASAATS
-4100 QAAGAAQE
+4100 QAAAAAQN
-4108 VLQRERAAQRQALP
+4108 VLQRERTAQRQALP
-4122 SVFTVRVLGFGD
+4122 SVFTVRVLGFGN
-4134 EPAAGAPGTGEVR
+4134 EPGEDGRPPEPRRTGLQSRGV
-4147 RKPAEQT
+4147 P
-4154 SYDPSSFIQMVGH
+4154 YDPASPVQIVGV
-4167 GALTDAQITR
+4167 GQDFDAGQLARLTREQ
-4177 LSESERRGLPR
+4177 RGQLR
-4188 GR
+4188 QDR

>member
-1 MKRHE
+1 MNTHE
-6 GHNSRSR
+6 GHRSR
-13 KPDAVVHQRSFRS
+13 KQAAVQARSFH
-26 FRISPLAQ
+26 ISPLAQ
-34 AMALALA
+34 AVALALA
-41 AGATTTIALPA
+41 AGTAATLATPA
-52 HAQQALGAAWMA
+52 HAQRAFSPAWFNAKGAAQA
-64 QKNMAQNTASATG
+64 TATATG
-77 RLPNGIPASMLTS
+77 LLPNGMPASSLTS
-90 PQAQQQRANV
+90 TAGQQQRANE
-100 QLQQSINNLNLTAR
+100 QLQQSIGNLNLAAR

-127 AAAQNDASV
+127 AAAQNDPSSV
-136 PDGLADG
+136 PDGLAEG
-143 GLRVDTNSL
+143 GLKVDTNSL
-152 TAGWANANAPV
+152 TAGWLNARPLDRDSQKNV
-163 QTRQADGHTN
+163 DGRT
-173 VAIQQTGDRAILNW
+173 VVTVQQTGDKAILNW
-187 ETFNVGRNTTV
+187 ESFNVGKNTTV
-198 KFDQQADW
+198 DFRQQADW

-214 PKARPSQIQGQIQAD
+214 PQARPSQIRGQIKAD
-229 GTVLIANRNGIVF
+229 GTVLVANRNGVVF

-262 SQFKANGIY
+262 AQFNASGIY
-271 SAGTTPSFTDAQGK
+271 SAGTAPSFTDAQGK

-291 ARIATRAPTVSTDGG
+291 ARIATRAPAVSTDGG

-326 GQAVLAAGDSF
+326 GQAALAAGDSF
-337 IIKKGS
+337 VIKKGA

-360 QFITDSLAGKVSNTG
+360 QFNTDSLAGKAVNTG
-375 LIVAREGDVTMVG
+375 LIVAREGDVTMAG
-388 RDVRQD
+388 RDVQQA
-394 GVALATTTVN
+394 GVVLATSTVN
-404 TRGTVHL
+404 NRGTVHL
-411 AAVGADG
+411 GALGAQG
-418 KVALGQG
+418 KVTLGQG
-425 ATTAVVIED
+425 ATTAVAIED

-452 LVTGNQ
+452 LAAGNQ
-458 DIVAVADRR
+458 DVVAVADRR
-467 DQSRIEIASS
+467 DQSRIEIASG

-483 ADSLTLATGGQ
+483 GDSLTLATGGQ
-494 IAVTAAARTL
+494 IAVTAARRTL

-526 NVKINVQG
+526 NVKVNVQG

-541 LNRDGKRLNNN
+541 LNRDGKALNNN

-565 KGTNGYASERWYTAG
+565 KGTNGYASDRWYTAG

-596 SEWMA
+596 GEWMA
-601 QGGTVT
+601 QGGTVS
-607 FGGAEVVTQGGSS
+607 FGGQDVVTQAGSN

-659 EGLYRGFE
+659 DGLYRGFE
-667 DEHKRWGAKNTGYFY
+667 DAHKRWGDKSTGYFY
-682 NPLIGPQRRLENG
+682 NPLIGPQKRLEDG
-695 YTVGRDAGKLVVA
+695 YTVGRDAGELVIA
-708 TGAAVLEGG
+708 THTAVLDGG

-728 TQAPKAG
+728 TQAHQAG

-743 DAASRRGQLIVGEY
+743 NAASQRGQLIVGAY
-757 LPMFDRR
+757 VPMFDRR
-764 TGALDHLLNATMDR
+764 TGGLDHLLSATVDQ
-778 VEFKETGDTGERI
+778 VELKEITEAGERI
-791 AAALDLATALPAER
+791 AAGLDLDTALPAER
-805 RNSLLLDTAQLNGL
+805 KDRLVLDTAQLNSL
-819 SLGAVRIA
+819 ALGAVRIA
-827 ARNRIEVNAD
+827 ATGRIELNAD
-837 LQTAAGGN
+837 LQVAAGGN
-845 ITLYGN
+845 VTLYGN
-851 DVAVKADLTAHGGSI
+851 DVAVKASLSAHGGSI
-866 VLGNVLAQPGPSGTL
+866 ALGNVLAQPGPGGRL
-881 DTFVNA
+881 DTFVNSE
-887 KEPRGHVTLAEGAR
+887 KPVGHVTLAEGAT
-901 LDASGLWRN
+901 LDASGLWSN
-910 AELDPSTQDLAYA
+910 LELDPAAPGLAYA

-931 GTGNVALQRASVIDV
+931 ATGEVALHSGSAVDV
-946 SSGAIMRTGGK
+946 SSGAVMRMGGK
-957 TQAGKGGSVTLATT
+957 TQGGKGGSVTLAATT
-971 TRAGSLRLD
+971 PAGVIRLD
-980 PEAQLRGHGVAG
+980 PGAQLRGHGVAG
-992 GGTLAIQAGKVLV
+992 GGTLAVQAGKVLV
-1005 SDQPASAEAADS
+1005 SDQPAGAEAADAAAAAA
-1017 GTLVLGGGFFDKGF
+1017 GTLVLGGNFFDKGF

-1041 LTVAEGTQVDVT
+1041 LAVAEGTQVDVT

-1059 RDDARRVASD
+1059 RDDARRVATGSSP
-1069 AGTARALELWT
+1069 ARALELWT

-1086 DAVNAVLQQRK
+1086 DPVNAVLQQRK

-1111 EIDPATSTLTIGRGA
+1111 EIDPAASTLVIGRGA
-1126 RLEVDPGQAIALR
+1126 RIEVDPGQAIALR

-1144 TIDGTLNAHGGSIDV
+1144 TVDGTLNAHGGSIDV
-1159 RQQQYGFVDVAGLTP
+1159 RQQQYGFVDVAEVTP
-1174 EADGKVHT
+1174 DADGKVHT

-1206 GRTYGRVERGGSI
+1206 GRTYGLVDAGGRI
-1219 VLGGTIDHDRAVAS
+1219 VLGGAIDHDGATAT
-1233 SADAYLIVRPGA
+1233 SADAFLVVRPGA

-1254 VLDVPGLGS
+1254 ALDVPGLGR
-1263 TTVATDG
+1263 TNIATDG

-1298 GSLDIALESPLYD
+1298 GSLDIALESPLYRAA
-1311 SGGLDRAQQ
+1311 GLGRAQQ
-1320 EAIVPRELTVAQS
+1320 EAIVPRELVVS
-1333 QSRASLLPDDLA
+1333 QSTSQASALSDGVA

-1351 ALRYGKTRLS
+1351 ALRYGKATLS
-1361 ADRLGAGGFDNLTL
+1361 ADRLSAGGFDNLTL

-1390 MGQGL
+1390 MGQSL
-1395 TLFSSSLSLAESSGA
+1395 TLFSSSLSLAESSSA

-1425 TGAYYAA
+1425 TGAYYATT
-1432 VGVLRPRMLHG
+1432 GILRPRMLHG
-1443 MTPLDSRAEFSVQA
+1443 MTPLDSQAVFSVQA
-1457 GRLLDLGNSI
+1457 GQLLDLGNSL
-1467 SFGTEGSYAMQS
+1467 SFGTEGRYAMQS

-1486 ERRGFGKVE
+1486 ERRGFEKVE

-1504 LLANDNDSRSRL
+1504 LLANDNDTRSRL

-1521 LTFSAAQ
+1521 LTLAAAQ
-1528 LYPETGAIASVNA
+1528 LYPETGASAMVYA
-1541 GYRMDPVALRVVYD
+1541 GYRMDPVALRTVFD
-1555 PDSVLRIE
+1555 PDSPLRIE
-1563 RRGDTPA
+1563 RRGDAPA
-1570 GVPYSAFGALEFG
+1570 AVPSSAFGTLEFS
-1583 AAVIEQAGVVRAPL
+1583 AAVIEQGGVLRAPL
-1597 GSIRL
+1597 GNIRL
-1602 GTDLKQGALNVA
+1602 GTDVEQGALRVA

-1626 GLTMPYGGT
+1626 GLVMPYGGT

-1642 YDGRSVQPVG
+1642 YDGRSLRPVG
-1652 AGGGAGIRLGAEHV
+1652 DGGGAGIRLGADHV

-1671 AVLDLSGGGELTGA
+1671 ALLDLSGGGELTGA
-1685 GFIAGRGGSTD
+1685 GFVAGRGGSTD

-1710 FSLPSLS
+1710 FSLSSLPSLS
-1717 TNAVYA
+1717 TNPVYA
-1723 IVPGAQPL
+1723 IVPGVQPL
-1731 AAPASGPAGASQAA
+1731 AAPAGGPAGASQAG

-1783 GAAGS
+1783 GVAKS
-1788 VGTTGQALAMRNGS
+1788 VGPAGQALAMRNGS
-1802 WAATGRLSVAGT
+1802 WASTGQLSVAGT
-1814 GQRDSLPSQVIV
+1814 GLRDSLPTQVIV
-1826 TPADVLR
+1826 TSADTLR

-1840 TSYADF
+1840 TGYADF
-1846 VRADAARL
+1846 VRADGARL
-1854 GVPRGVLPADAG
+1854 GVPRGVLAADAG
-1866 SLAFVLGSGRGGMS
+1866 TLAFVLGNGHGEVS
-1880 LEFDGLARFQAAQ
+1880 LNFDGLARFQAAQ
-1893 GGRGGTAMVL
+1893 GGRGGTAVVL
-1903 GGDLEVLGSEQSRT
+1903 GSFIEVLGAGQSRT
-1917 AGFEGASVHA
+1917 EGFNGASVRA
-1927 DTLNDLHADRLVVG
+1927 DTLDDLHADRLVVG
-1941 ARPTVIYG
+1941 ARPVVIYG

-1959 AMSNVKLRAG
+1959 VVSDVTLRSG
-1969 AVLKAP
+1969 ALLKAP
-1975 EVFLAGRGNLVVEA
+1975 EVFLAGRRDLVVEA
-1989 GAGISTLGQGAPI
+1989 GAGISTLGQGATV
-2002 YDSSSGFVYQP
+2002 YDASAGFVYQP
-2013 GDSSLLAV
+2013 DTSNVLAV

-2031 AATGK
+2031 AAAGK
-2036 GSILLGVCNT
+2036 GSIRLGVCN
-2046 SSCSANSTFY
+2046 SASCSANSTFY

-2065 NGAFELSEAS
+2065 NGAFELDEAA

-2083 LAVGGVNAGSVP
+2083 LAVGAVNAGS
-2095 ALADAQARGVLA
+2095 AQSLADAQSRGVLA

-2142 INFYGSLT
+2142 INFYGSVT

-2170 PAIYGSG
+2170 PAIYGAG
-2177 SAGDVATIRTRNLVW
+2177 GAGDVATLRTRNLVW

-2199 GSVASGGA
+2199 GAVASGGEGTGGGA
-2207 GTGGGTLDIQAE
+2207 GTGSGTLNIEAE

-2232 GQDDNARL
+2232 GQDDDARL
-2240 ALGFATV
+2240 ALGFSTV
-2247 KLGASDRLTSS
+2247 KLGASERLTSS
-2258 RRGSLSVYQS
+2258 RKGSLSVYQR

-2280 SGGNLEIATP
+2280 SGGNLEISTP
-2290 LVTGEAGAVNRI
+2290 LITGEAGAVNRI
-2302 TAGGSLRI
+2302 TAGGTLRI
-2310 GASGGN
+2310 GAPEGN
-2316 RYDAAAGK
+2316 RYGEAVGK
-2324 AIQTLGADLALS
+2324 GIQALGADLALS
-2336 ARDIVLDTA
+2336 ASNIVLATA
-2345 IVLPTGKLTLTAK
+2345 IVLPSGKLTLTAQ
-2358 DDVTLADGALIDVGG
+2358 DDITLADGALIDVSG
-2373 RKLGFNDLDKFS
+2373 RKLAFNDVDKFS

-2411 QGNRAG
+2411 QENRAG
-2417 TLKAVALGS
+2417 TLKAEALGAS
-2426 AAGVVDLQGRILG
+2426 AGVVDLQGRILG

-2446 AGGTMV
+2446 AGGTLV

-2459 DVRAQRLGD
+2459 DIRAQRLGD
-2468 SGTLDDQFAGL
+2468 SGTLSDQFAGL
-2479 NRRLNDG
+2479 NQRLNDG
-2486 AVYGSR
+2486 AVFGNR

-2500 LVIGNGL
+2500 LAIGNGL
-2507 KAGEVNVSV
+2507 KAGEVNVSL

-2526 IDASGER
+2526 VDASGER
-2533 VGSIRLAGKNGLTIG
+2533 VGSIRLAGRNGLTLG
-2548 GGALL
+2548 GGAVL
-2553 DAHGTVLRVDSRGKI
+2553 DAHGTVLRVDSRGQI
-2568 IDAPNRAIVELNGG
+2568 IDAPNRAIVELGGG

-2587 LAGGARIDLRHGTDA
+2587 LASGARIDLRHGTDA
-2602 TVGNQPGQHD
+2602 AVGTQPGQHD
-2612 GQKRGTL
+2612 GQQRGTL

-2625 TGETSGDIKIDASGS
+2625 TGETSGDIKVDASGS

-2655 RYDDTDPLAVIK
+2655 RYDDSDPLAVIK

-2674 GRPYREITQ
+2674 GRPYREVTQ
-2683 AYLDQKHAQS
+2683 NYLDHKHAQS
-2693 TKFIDAALANGALLH
+2693 TLFMDAALANGALLH

-2727 GVEIVTDKDLV
+2727 GVEIVTGKDLV

-2772 LRAAGNMDI
+2772 LRAAGNMEV

-2787 GFAPPPLTPD
+2787 GFAPPPVTPD

-2816 PIGGVR
+2816 PIGGVH

-2830 SGATL
+2830 SGSML

-2847 AAVRLPAAA
+2847 AAVRLPGAA
-2856 TLAKPLTLTAGTV
+2856 TLAQPLTLAAGTV
-2869 LAADVRDAAGN
+2869 LAADVRDASGT

-2886 TLLKDAVTLAAGTQ
+2886 TLLKEAVTLDAGTQ

-2907 PSGTALR
+2907 PAGTALR

-2930 DVVRNTVLL
+2930 DFVRNTVLL
-2939 RGALD
+2939 RGPLD
-2944 LGRGALIPSATRVVL
+2944 LRRGALIPSTTKVVL
-2959 ENGVGYIELRPG
+2959 DEGVGFIELRPAG
-2971 SDGTRG
+2971 DGTRG
-2977 RNWALAPMLPAGSES
+2977 RNWALAPMLAAGSES
-2992 WAVRLV
+2992 WSMRLV
-2998 AGADL
+2998 AGADTD
-3003 GAADTRIALAN
+3003 AADTRIAMPR
-3014 TGSLRLADTHYG
+3014 TGSLRMADTHYG
-3026 ATVTKGGGTLVWAE
+3026 AVVAKGAAVVWGPD
-3040 NNNWGMPAGQP
+3040 N
-3051 VTKEEEALCP
+3051 
-3061 LLDPGDCITKTGI
+3061 I
-3074 VWAPGNVFGEPAG
+3074 FGEPPG
-3087 TTVPDEYLV
+3087 TPVPDEYLSLCELFEGLCVSTGPAKDV
-3096 LCDIIAGSCIDYGSA
+3096 LA
-3111 VNVIAAHGQGISVVR
+3111 VHGQGLSVVR

-3139 IDARSLYGIYTAG
+3139 IDVRSLYGIYTAG
-3152 TQSAGVDGRFNRARG
+3152 TQSAGVDARFNQARG
-3167 NAPGTTSVLGAGGSD
+3167 NATGANSVLGVGGAA

-3189 DGRIYQAWFP
+3189 DAAGGRVYQAWFP

-3205 TVRAGGDLTSDML
+3205 TVRAGGNLTSDML
-3218 STSANDAAQKAS
+3218 TAPSQDEVQKAS

-3238 RQGDGSAQLPTAW
+3238 RQGDGSAAMPTAW

-3257 YAVDPAGLLAADVKP
+3257 YARDPAGIFGADVKP
-3272 SLVGFTGFGAL
+3272 SLVGFTGFGTL

-3316 TGRVADDGSI
+3316 TGRVADDGSL

-3352 NTTFVP
+3352 NSSVVP

-3373 QLSAASLGGMILGGR
+3373 QLSAASVGGMILGGR

-3398 FSSNRAESTGGL
+3398 FSANRAESTGGL
-3410 VLVPGD
+3410 VLIPGD
-3416 SAMRIDTMGDL
+3416 SAMRIDTLGDL
-3427 VVGAAADAGR
+3427 VVGAAADPGR
-3437 VRMQNSSPFST
+3437 VKLQNSSPFST
-3448 GSGTYGGGGLS
+3448 ASASYGGGGLS

-3482 TQMSESTLQSLTTS
+3482 TQMSESTEQSLTAS
-3496 VNASASDYRFVYPAI
+3496 VNAAATDYRFVYPAI
-3511 LRAVAAGGSIYNG
+3511 LRAVAAGGSIYSG
-3524 AAANAASD
+3524 AAANSASN
-3532 GVNEYAS
+3532 GVNDAAS

-3549 SGQLELLAGDSLYMG
+3549 SGQLELLAGDSLYLG
-3564 SYPINQ
+3564 SYAINQ

-3578 PSPLKPAFTGFSGNT
+3578 PGPLHPAFAGFGGDNGNT
-3593 RVASN
+3593 RVTSN
-3598 IGTEGLTMTARTDPF
+3598 FGTEGLGMTARTDPM
-3613 RLFAFAPE
+3613 RLFVFAPE
-3621 TYAATDALR
+3621 TYAGTAGDAPR
-3630 TPSRFYAMTGDIVGL
+3630 TPSRFYAMTGDVVGL
-3645 RSGEIV
+3645 RSGEIL

-3675 SAGTVLGQPALT
+3675 SAGTVLGQPMAV
-3687 SLGGTSATSSGNLA
+3687 SQDIAATSSGNLA
-3701 IHGHAQDV
+3701 VHGHAQDV

-3716 DILYSSFN
+3716 DILYSSFY

-3730 LEVSAG
+3730 LEVNAG

-3749 LGPLTAGDKRL
+3749 LGPVTPGDKRP
-3760 GASIAMMAGTGAQ
+3760 GASIAMTAGTGAQ
-3773 GADYSGFLARYLGAA
+3773 GADYAGFLARYLGAT
-3788 NRALAGTSLAS
+3788 NRAEAGTPLAG

-3816 SDKDNGLGFSG
+3816 SDKDNGLGFGG

-3832 LAFFDALPAEQQ
+3832 QAFFDALPAAQQ

-3857 ASGREYNDAG
+3857 AGGREYTGADG
-3867 SARSGSYLRGRNAI
+3867 VRFGSYLRGRNAI

-3886 ESDAAGGAISY
+3886 EADAAGGKLSY
-3897 RGDITMY
+3897 RGGITMY

-3915 GIQMF
+3915 GIQML

-3932 DAPVARGGITP
+3932 DAPVAKGGITP
-3943 GVITQGKGDISTYSL
+3943 GVITQGKGDIAMYAL

-3973 GHIMGWSAEGDINAG
+3973 GAILGWSAEGDINAG

-4027 PIPEVPAGDID
+4027 PIAEVPAGDID

-4064 QVVNAANIAVKGESA
+4064 QVVNADNIAVQGKSTGL
-4079 GIPTLAAVNVGALT
+4079 PVVAAVNVGALA
-4093 NASAAAS
+4093 NASAAAA
-4100 QAAGAAQE
+4100 QAATAAQD
-4108 VLQRERAAQRQALP
+4108 VLQRERSAQRQALP
-4122 SVFTVRVLGFGD
+4122 SVFSVRVLGFGN
-4134 EPAAGAPGTGEVR
+4134 EPASGATEGGEVR
-4147 RKPAEQT
+4147 RKPAEQA
-4154 SYDPSSFIQMVGH
+4154 SYDPSGFIQVVGH
-4167 GALTDAQITR
+4167 GALTDAQIAR
-4177 LSESERRGLPR
+4177 LNESERRGLPR